1 MSGLRG
7 VIFDLDDTLFD
18 CSGQLTEP
26 ARQRASALLC
36 SDVANVM
43 PDELTHLQNKLSKQ
57 LGSTGA
63 IRQIGVRYS
72 VADAVVE
79 SALQSYNRDDV
90 PDILPYPDAIVTLD
104 AILTAG
110 IRVSLVTTGRPTRQ
124 LAKIERLG
132 LLRYFEPGRNVFIHD
147 PASGKPDK
155 GTQMEAAIEAS
166 RLTPMETACIG
177 DKLDADIRVGN
188 RLGLT
193 TVRIR
198 KGRQR
203 DAEPSSPEE
212 TPDFDVLELNKLPAI
227 LHI

>member
-1 MSGLRG
+1 MIGLRG

-18 CSGQLTEP
+18 CTGQLTEP
-26 ARQRASALLC
+26 ARQRASDILC
-36 SDVANVM
+36 SDLANVT
-43 PDELTHLQNKLSKQ
+43 PDELTHLQNRLSKQ

-63 IRQIGVRYS
+63 IREIGARYL
-72 VADAVVE
+72 VANAMVE

-90 PDILPYPDAIVTLD
+90 PEILPYPDAIETLD
-104 AILTAG
+104 SILRAN
-110 IRVSLVTTGRPTRQ
+110 IRISLVTTGRSTRQ
-124 LAKIERLG
+124 LAKIERLD

-147 PASGKPDK
+147 PASGNPNKDI
-155 GTQMEAAIEAS
+155 QMKVAIEAG
-166 RLTPMETACIG
+166 LLAPAETACIG

-203 DAEPSSPEE
+203 DAEPSTPEE
-212 TPDFDVLELNKLPAI
+212 TPDFDVLELSELPTI
-227 LHI
+227 LYL